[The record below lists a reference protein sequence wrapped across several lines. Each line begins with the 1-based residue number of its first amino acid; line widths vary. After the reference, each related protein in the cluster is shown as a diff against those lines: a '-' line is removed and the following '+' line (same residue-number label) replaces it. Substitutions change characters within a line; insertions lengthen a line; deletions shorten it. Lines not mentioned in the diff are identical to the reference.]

1 MPVTQQITP
10 KPRENQSQI
19 VGATERKPPRG
30 HVNGFD
36 VLTDLWPG
44 GGYGWG
50 VDDSV
55 MTRTEVRRVEA
66 LAALRA
72 ESREK
77 FGQFFTPQRAAS
89 LIAGL
94 PRLPERGRLRV
105 LDPGAGAG
113 SLTAAL
119 VDRILAEAPGVGVEV
134 VAVEIDPGA
143 AGYLAKTLTDCEKE
157 AVGIV
162 TTRLVQGDY
171 IELGTG
177 GFGAEEALSSPF
189 DIVIMNPPY
198 AKLAVRSWQ
207 RAAMQR
213 FGVDS
218 PNLYCAF
225 LALGAAALKPGGQL
239 VAITPRSFANG
250 PYFEDFRRYLLR
262 TVAIDRLHIFESRS
276 TVFSDT
282 GVLQENVVL
291 SATRDGAQS
300 KVRLT
305 VSHGHTDTAT
315 EYVVDYDEMVRPD
328 DPHQFLRISAG
339 DGDAAVAE
347 VMAAMPATLKDLG
360 LQVSTGRVV
369 DFRSR
374 QNLRETPDD
383 RDLPLVYPGNLREGV
398 IQWPRNIR
406 KPQGFAVLAEED
418 RKLLVPPGCYVVV
431 KRFSAKEERR
441 RVVAAVWD
449 PAVNGQVDV
458 AFENHLNYFH
468 ANGAGV
474 DHDVAVGLSLWMNSG
489 VVDKFFRTF
498 SGHTQVN
505 ATDLRTLSFPAL
517 DALRALGRA
526 ITSAALP
533 PQEDIDELVQVH
545 LIPAEAQA

>member
-1 MPVTQQITP
+1 
-10 KPRENQSQI
+10 
-19 VGATERKPPRG
+19 
-30 HVNGFD
+30 
-36 VLTDLWPG
+36 
-44 GGYGWG
+44 
-50 VDDSV
+50 
-55 MTRTEVRRVEA
+55 MTRTEARRVEA

-72 ESREK
+72 ESQERL
-77 FGQFFTPQRAAS
+77 GQFFTPRRAAS

-94 PRLPERGRLRV
+94 PRLPESGRLRV

-119 VDRILAEAPGVGVEV
+119 VDRVLAEAPGVQVEV
-134 VAVEIDPGA
+134 VAVEIDPDVV
-143 AGYLAKTLTDCEKE
+143 GYLAETLADCEKE
-157 AVGIV
+157 AGGMV
-162 TTRLVQGDY
+162 TTRLIRGDY
-171 IELGTG
+171 IELATG
-177 GFGAEEALSSPF
+177 GLGADEALPGPF
-189 DIVIMNPPY
+189 DVVIMNPPY

-213 FGVDS
+213 FGIDS
-218 PNLYCAF
+218 PNLYAAF
-225 LALGAAALKPGGQL
+225 LALGATALKPDGQL

-282 GVLQENVVL
+282 GVLQENIVL
-291 SATRDGAQS
+291 SATRDGTRS

-315 EYVVDYDEMVRPD
+315 EHVINYDDMVRPE

-339 DGDAAVAE
+339 NADTAVAE
-347 VMAAMPATLKDLG
+347 VMAGMPATLKDLG
-360 LQVSTGRVV
+360 LKVSTGRVV

-374 QNLRETPDD
+374 QNLRETPRDG
-383 RDLPLVYPGNLREGV
+383 DLPLVYPGNLREGV
-398 IQWPRNIR
+398 IEWPRNLR
-406 KPQGFAVLAEED
+406 KPQGFAVLTEED
-418 RKLLVPPGCYVVV
+418 RKLLVPSGCYVVV

-449 PAVNGQVDV
+449 PAVNGQADV

-468 ANGAGV
+468 ANGTGL
-474 DHDVAVGLSLWMNSG
+474 DRDLGVGLSLWMNSG
-489 VVDKFFRTF
+489 IVDKFFRTF

-505 ATDLRTLSFPAL
+505 ATDLRTLRFPVL

-526 ITSAALP
+526 VTSAALP
-533 PQEDIDELVQVH
+533 PQEQIDNLVQAH
-545 LIPAEAQA
+545 LIPAEA